1 MKKILFFCLLSV
13 VAFAQQPYSIQM
25 AESLMRTHPD
35 SITVKPGKPAGWDY
49 EQGLYLKAL
58 EKVYQRTGDAK
69 YFNYIQKNINSF
81 IDEKGN
87 IRTYKM
93 DEYNSDNITTGR
105 MLLFLYQEM
114 SDEKYKLAAEKL
126 RSQIYHQPRT
136 SEGGFWHKQ
145 RYPNQMW
152 LDGLYMLEP
161 FYAEYGSIF
170 NQNNW
175 DDIVQQFQLCYKGT
189 LDAKT
194 GLLYHAYDAA
204 KVQPWADKQS
214 GKSPNFWG
222 RSIGW
227 YLMALVDV
235 LDYMPTNHPK
245 RGILVKQLNDL
256 SNAVAKVQ
264 DAKSGLWYQVPNFPG
279 RKGNYLEASCANMFV
294 YAFAKGVR
302 KGYLPSIYL
311 QKAQNA
317 YRGILKEFITKDD
330 KGYLHL
336 EKTVT
341 VGGLGGTPYRDGSY
355 EYYLSEP
362 LRTDDLKG
370 AGPFILASLEIEV
383 AKELPLGKGK
393 KVVMDYFFNREFRKT
408 KEGKSERF
416 HYTWEDRKDSGMHLW
431 GIQFEQLGA
440 TLDSLPVAPTLQNLK
455 GADVYILVDPDTP
468 KETANPNYIQPKD
481 VQNIVQWVKNGG
493 HLIVLANDTTNCE
506 ITHLNTLMKEFG
518 IEFGGPNRNMVQ
530 GKNWHQG
537 AVAIPANHDI
547 FSDMKKIYIKEISTL
562 YLSKTAKSS
571 VNHEGVSVI
580 ATANVGKGKVFAVG
594 DPWLYNEYTNNRR
607 IPLDYENFQAA
618 KKLAEWSLK

>member
-1 MKKILFFCLLSV
+1 
-13 VAFAQQPYSIQM
+13 
-25 AESLMRTHPD
+25 
-35 SITVKPGKPAGWDY
+35 
-49 EQGLYLKAL
+49 
-58 EKVYQRTGDAK
+58 
-69 YFNYIQKNINSF
+69 
-81 IDEKGN
+81 
-87 IRTYKM
+87 
-93 DEYNSDNITTGR
+93 
-105 MLLFLYQEM
+105 
-114 SDEKYKLAAEKL
+114 
-126 RSQIYHQPRT
+126 
-136 SEGGFWHKQ
+136 
-145 RYPNQMW
+145 
-152 LDGLYMLEP
+152 
-161 FYAEYGSIF
+161 
-170 NQNNW
+170 
-175 DDIVQQFQLCYKGT
+175 
-189 LDAKT
+189 
-194 GLLYHAYDAA
+194 
-204 KVQPWADKQS
+204 
-214 GKSPNFWG
+214 
-222 RSIGW
+222 
-227 YLMALVDV
+227 
-235 LDYMPTNHPK
+235 
-245 RGILVKQLNDL
+245 
-256 SNAVAKVQ
+256 
-264 DAKSGLWYQVPNFPG
+264 
-279 RKGNYLEASCANMFV
+279 LEASCANMFV

-317 YRGILKEFITKDD
+317 YRGILKEFITKDAN
-330 KGYLHL
+330 GFLHL

-370 AGPFILASLEIEV
+370 AGPFILASLEMEV

-537 AVAIPANHDI
+537 AVAIPSNHAI
-547 FSDMKKIYIKEISTL
+547 FSNMKKIYIKEISTL
-562 YLSKTAKSS
+562 YLSKTATSS

-618 KKLAEWSLK
+618 KKLAEWALK